1 MYRLLIILLFVSVH
15 VEAQQD
21 STKSTFEWDAYAEAY
36 YSHDFGKPANQ
47 QKVPFLYSYNRHQQL
62 SLNLVMGRVSYTSQR
77 FRSVVALAAGT
88 YMDDNLQA
96 EDAVTGQVFEASV
109 GFKLSKHKEWWLD
122 MGILPSHIGFESAI
136 GADQLALT
144 RSMMADNS
152 PYYES
157 GFRLSYN
164 SSNQKWFLALLC
176 VNGWQRS
183 IRADE
188 PFQPAFGHQLT
199 YKPSN
204 TLSIN
209 SSSFI
214 GNDRHPTFRRMRY
227 FHNLYGNWQLNKDCT
242 VTAGFDIG
250 WEQQTKG
257 SSKMYNWYS
266 PVLILGYQIT
276 DHHRLAM
283 RTEYYQDIHKVIVSS
298 PASVA
303 FKTFGY
309 SVNYDCKLSSSMLFR
324 IEARSFSSVQPVFP
338 TETGLKSNNF
348 FMTSSISIRL

>member
-1 MYRLLIILLFVSVH
+1 MYRFLIILLLVSVH
-15 VEAQQD
+15 VAAQQD
-21 STKSTFEWDAYAEAY
+21 STKNKFEWDTYAEAY
-36 YSHDFGKPANQ
+36 YSHDFGKPADQ
-47 QKVPFLYSYNRHQQL
+47 QKIPFLYSYNRHQKL
-62 SLNLVMGRVSYTSQR
+62 SLNLIVGRVSYTAKR

-96 EDAVTGQVFEASV
+96 EDAVLGQVFEAYV

-136 GADQLALT
+136 GADQLTLT

-164 SSNQKWFLALLC
+164 SANQKWFLGLLC

-183 IRADE
+183 IRVGQS
-188 PFQPAFGHQLT
+188 FQPAFGHQLT
-199 YKPSN
+199 YKPN
-204 TLSIN
+204 HTLSIN

-214 GNDRHPTFRRMRY
+214 GNDRHPDFRRMRY
-227 FHNLYGNWQLNKDCT
+227 FHNLYANWQLNKNWL

-257 SSKMYNWYS
+257 SSKMYHWYS
-266 PVLILGYQIT
+266 PVLILAYQII

-283 RTEYYQDIHKVIVSS
+283 RAEYYQDIHKVIISS
-298 PASVA
+298 PSSVA

-309 SVNYDCKLSSSMLFR
+309 SINYDYKISPSMMFR
-324 IEARSFSSVQPVFP
+324 IEARSFSSAQPVFP
-338 TETGLKSNNF
+338 TEAGLKSDNF
-348 FMTSSISIRL
+348 FMTSSVSIRL